1 MEKESVMRRGF
12 ARMLLALLLF
22 AVPTASFASAR
33 NAELPNAS
41 RAEDAMEM
49 AYFLSVLEANSQ
61 FNALY
66 DLIHPDARA
75 VVPRNA
81 VVGWYFDYFAPRG
94 ASPAVITGVEFVAWE
109 WAVTG
114 KRYRNTAEVSFIQ
127 EFWDGGAR
135 TVLED
140 VVRLVQDDDGTWR
153 WFFGRSREFV
163 DEMIA
168 AYVQPYPEDT
178 LLAAAVEDVG
188 TFWGNVF
195 WQGGLAYRAPDVLVY
210 RETIDSICGYS
221 NGGPGSYCTLNDTI
235 YIDED
240 WYFATVAQIGDF
252 AWVTILAHEWGHHV
266 QDQLIENGLGDAI
279 VFGGVMAM
287 ELGADCL
294 AGVYAQ
300 DAETRGWLEPG
311 DLSEAVTV
319 SMLAGGSEHGSG
331 DDRLA
336 AFMAGYLNGLFGC
349 GLAL

>member
-1 MEKESVMRRGF
+1 MRRGS
-12 ARMLLALLLF
+12 ARMLLALFLF
-22 AVPTASFASAR
+22 AIPTGSLASAHS
-33 NAELPNAS
+33 AQLPSTS
-41 RAEDAMEM
+41 RADDAMEM
-49 AYFLSVLEANSQ
+49 AYLLSVLEANGQ

-94 ASPAVITGVEFVAWE
+94 ASPAVITGVEFVTWE

-114 KRYRNTAEVSFIQ
+114 QHYRNTAEVSFVQ

-163 DEMIA
+163 EEMID

-178 LLAAAVEDVG
+178 LLAAAVGDVG
-188 TFWGNVF
+188 TFWWNLF
-195 WQGGLAYRAPDVLVY
+195 QQAGLVYQAPDVLVY
-210 RETIDSICGYS
+210 RGIIDSICGYS
-221 NGGPGSYCTLNDTI
+221 NGGPGFYCPFNDTI

-240 WYFATVAQIGDF
+240 WYYATIAQIGDF

-266 QDQLIENGLGDAI
+266 QDQLSENGLGDDFA
-279 VFGGVMAM
+279 FRGRTSM
-287 ELGADCL
+287 ELEADCL

-300 DAETRGWLEPG
+300 DAETRGWLEAG
-311 DLSEAVTV
+311 DLTEAVTI
-319 SMLAGGSEHGSG
+319 SMLAGGEDHGTG
-331 DDRLA
+331 DNRMS
-336 AFMAGYLNGLFGC
+336 AFMVGYLNGLVGC